1 VSDRRAPPRLEV
13 AALDCLLDGANLEV
27 RWRLNNRTNE
37 AIEILETWL
46 PHSAFFAAR
55 QNLDPPIRASANES
69 VDIERTVRVPAG
81 DAEVENAFLNLRVRY
96 SGARRPVWRL
106 LVRMRVRAAHE
117 GPASVRVES
126 ITQHEDGF
134 AESVRDL
141 RQGSNGPA

>member
-1 VSDRRAPPRLEV
+1 LK
-13 AALDCLLDGANLEV
+13 V
-27 RWRLNNRTNE
+27 RWRLNNQTSE

-46 PHSAFFAAR
+46 PHSDFFAAR
-55 QNLDPPIRASANES
+55 QNLDPPIRAGANEL
-69 VDIERTVRVPAG
+69 VDIERTVRLPAG

-96 SGARRPVWRL
+96 AGTKRPVWRL
-106 LVRMRVRAAHE
+106 MVRMRVRTAHE